1 MIIENVISKFSNLSG
16 ISGEALIKWTPICQD
31 SANEIS
37 SKLRE
42 DITESEHENDL
53 TSAAAAL
60 SFYKYVLCTSIQ
72 DDLDPENQYVSN
84 PYTKSLAASI
94 WQEYKNNIS
103 CLLIDNNFLFKEI
116 I

>member
-1 MIIENVISKFSNLSG
+1 MRISEVINKFSNLSG
-16 ISGEALIKWTPICQD
+16 ISGDDINKWVPICED

-37 SKLRE
+37 SKVRNDISQE
-42 DITESEHENDL
+42 DNEDAL

-72 DDLDPENQYVSN
+72 DDLNPDNQYISN

-103 CLLIDNNFLFKEI
+103 PLLSDNKFLFKEI

>member
-1 MIIENVISKFSNLSG
+1 MIIEDVISKFSNLSG
-16 ISGEALIKWTPICQD
+16 ISGEALSKWTPICQD
-31 SANEIS
+31 SINEIS

-42 DITESEHENDL
+42 DIIESEHENDL

-94 WQEYKNNIS
+94 WQEYKDNIS
-103 CLLIDNNFLFKEI
+103 PLLIDNKFLFKEVI
-116 I
+116 

>member
-16 ISGEALIKWTPICQD
+16 ISGEALNKWAPICQD